1 MKFRTR
7 LVLTLSAATAVT
19 VASAFGTA
27 SFVVERSEQRQLDE
41 ALRAEA
47 HLEAGEI
54 AGQRGSLHVNNRGG
68 PKADDIGR
76 LKKFAVIYEDHG
88 RSRAA
93 RRPSRPSTTRR

>member
-7 LVLTLSAATAVT
+7 LVVTLSVATAVT

-27 SFVVERSEQRQLDE
+27 SYVVERSEERQLDE

-54 AGQRGSLHVNNRGG
+54 AGQRDHIHVNNRGG
-68 PKADDIGR
+68 PEADDIGR
-76 LKKFAVIYEDHG
+76 LKKFAIIYDENGRVIDM
-88 RSRAA
+88 
-93 RRPSRPSTTRR
+93 TTTFAKGPPLF